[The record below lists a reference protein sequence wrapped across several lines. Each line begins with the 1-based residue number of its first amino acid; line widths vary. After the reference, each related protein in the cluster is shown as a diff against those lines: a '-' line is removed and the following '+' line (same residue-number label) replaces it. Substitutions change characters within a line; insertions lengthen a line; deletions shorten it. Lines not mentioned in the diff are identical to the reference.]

1 MTYCRSPGHFG
12 SFSQYEATC
21 RYFATS
27 QVGGY
32 SNYNGANLLAQL
44 ETGMTALSWPAL
56 LVAGGVAGVGEFPSS
71 R

>member
-1 MTYCRSPGHFG
+1 M
-12 SFSQYEATC
+12 
-21 RYFATS
+21 
-27 QVGGY
+27 GGY